1 MSRKAYRSGLLASAL
16 ALSAAAATAHEAR
29 PVGPSSP
36 TQATTPTAADRRAAE
51 TERQMRVDER
61 TVLTHGLWAIPLIP
75 KVQIP
80 SEAVLGAGYI
90 AGIPRLG
97 IPALLET
104 DASLGVSYIANLR
117 NDGAT
122 ALPSATA
129 MGATWNTDLIRRG
142 GAMIAGE
149 ARAKGFNVLLGG
161 GINLMRDP
169 RNGRTFEYF
178 GEDPL
183 HSGLLGAA
191 AITGVQSQHVM
202 STVKHFA
209 LNAQETGRHL
219 VDGRIADDAL
229 RMSDLLAFELA
240 IERGQPGAV
249 MCAYN
254 RVNGAPACGSD
265 YLLNRVLKQDWR
277 YPGFVMSD
285 WGSVDAVDFAL
296 AGLDQQS
303 GAQIDKQVFFG
314 KPLAEAAAQ
323 DPAYAARVADMNRRI
338 LRSIYALGLDANP
351 PVKQPIDFAA
361 NGAVARAVE
370 DEGIV
375 LLHNPKAL
383 LPLSKDVR
391 SIVVIGGYADAGVL
405 SDGGSTQ
412 VQPEGGPAVS
422 LPMGGEGLLAK
433 YNNQTYHGTAPLA
446 AIRAIAPQAKV
457 TFVDGRYPAEAAAAA
472 KAADVAIVFAT
483 QWMAEGADVPDL
495 SLPNGQDALISAVAG
510 ANPRTVVVLETGGP
524 VLMPWRDRTGAV
536 LEAWYG
542 GARGGDA
549 IAATLFGD
557 VNPSGRLPVTF
568 PASVDQLPRP
578 ALPYAGMVDRDFAA
592 GFAAGTRYPIDY
604 DIEGADVGYR
614 WFARKK
620 LTPLFPF
627 GFGLSYTSFD
637 HGRVTLMGGERPRAT
652 VSIRNTGARAGS
664 EVAQL
669 YLVSTPDGPTR
680 RLAGFAKVAVQPGAT
695 ETVTIPIEPR
705 LLARSSGG
713 RWTMPAGRYGFAL
726 GRSAT
731 DLGTV
736 VTIDLPARQWR

>member
-1 MSRKAYRSGLLASAL
+1 MPRGDLGSILLAGGL
-16 ALSAAAATAHEAR
+16 ALCAGAAVAQQRPATPLRAGAGDAASADVRADEIERRMR
-29 PVGPSSP
+29 P
-36 TQATTPTAADRRAAE
+36 E
-51 TERQMRVDER
+51 ER

-75 KVQIP
+75 KIRIP
-80 SEAVLGAGYI
+80 SDAVLGAGYI

-97 IPALLET
+97 VPALRET

-122 ALPSATA
+122 AMPSATA
-129 MGATWNTDLIRRG
+129 MGSTWNLDLIRRG
-142 GAMIAGE
+142 GALIASE

-183 HSGLLGAA
+183 HSGLLGGA
-191 AITGVQSQHVM
+191 AIEGTQSQHVM

-209 LNAQETGRHL
+209 LNAQETGRHA
-219 VDGRIADDAL
+219 VDGRIADDAF

-240 IERGQPGAV
+240 IERGQPGSV

-265 YLLNRVLKQDWR
+265 YLLNRVLKADWR
-277 YPGFVMSD
+277 YSGFVMSD
-285 WGSVDAVDFAL
+285 WGAVDAVEFAL

-303 GAQIDKQVFFG
+303 GAQIDKQIFFA
-314 KPLAEAAAQ
+314 KPLADAAAR
-323 DPAYAARVADMNRRI
+323 DPAYATRLADMNRRI
-338 LRSIYALGLDANP
+338 LRSIYAVGLDAYP
-351 PVKQPIDFAA
+351 PVKAPIDFAV
-361 NGAVARAVE
+361 NGAVARAVA
-370 DEGIV
+370 DQSIV
-375 LLHNPKAL
+375 LLRNRGGL

-405 SDGGSTQ
+405 SGGGSTQ
-412 VQPEGGPAVS
+412 VQPEGGPSVS

-446 AIRAIAPQAKV
+446 AIRALAPKAKV
-457 TFVDGRYPAEAAAAA
+457 TFVDGRYPAEAAAQA

-483 QWMAEGADVPDL
+483 QWMAEGSDVPDL
-495 SLPNGQDALISAVAG
+495 SLPGGQDTLIAAVAA
-510 ANPRTVVVLETGGP
+510 ANPKSIVVLETGGP
-524 VLMPWRDRTGAV
+524 VLMPWLDRTGAV

-542 GARGGDA
+542 GVRGGDA

-568 PASVDQLPRP
+568 PAAVDQLPRP
-578 ALPYAGMVDRDFAA
+578 ALPYAGMIDREFAA
-592 GFAAGTRYPIDY
+592 GLAAGKSYPIDY

-614 WFARKK
+614 WFARKS

-627 GFGLSYTSFD
+627 GFGLSYTRFD
-637 HGRVTLMGGERPRAT
+637 HGPVRIAGGAQPRASVT
-652 VSIRNTGARAGS
+652 VRNAGARAGS
-664 EVAQL
+664 EVVQL
-669 YLVSTPDGPTR
+669 YLVSTPAGATR
-680 RLAGFAKVAVQPGAT
+680 RLAGFAKLAVEPGAT
-695 ETVTIPIEPR
+695 ATATIPIEPR
-705 LLARSSGG
+705 VVAQSRDG

-731 DLGTV
+731 DLGPT
-736 VTIDLPARQWR
+736 VTITLPARQWR

>member
-1 MSRKAYRSGLLASAL
+1 MTFRYRR
-16 ALSAAAATAHEAR
+16 AAACALLLCTAGPIGAQTT
-29 PVGPSSP
+29 PPSSIHAR
-36 TQATTPTAADRRAAE
+36 ATDRRAAE
-51 TERQMRVDER
+51 TERRMQPDER

-75 KVQIP
+75 NVTIP
-80 SEAVLGAGYI
+80 AEAVLGAGYVT
-90 AGIPRLG
+90 GIPRLDV
-97 IPALLET
+97 PALIET
-104 DASLGVSYIANLR
+104 DASLGVSYIAGLR
-117 NDGAT
+117 KDGAT

-129 MGATWNTDLIRRG
+129 MGATWNPDLIRRG
-142 GAMIAGE
+142 GAMIASE

-183 HSGLLGAA
+183 HSGLLGGA
-191 AITGVQSQHVM
+191 AIAGVQSQHVL

-209 LNAQETGRHL
+209 LNAQETGRHA
-219 VDGRIADDAL
+219 VDGRIADDAF
-229 RMSDLLAFELA
+229 RMSDLLAFEIA
-240 IERGQPGAV
+240 IDRGRPGAV

-285 WGSVDAVDFAL
+285 WGAVGAVDYAL

-314 KPLAEAAAQ
+314 MPLAEAAAR

-338 LRSIYALGLDANP
+338 LRSIYAVGLDAHP
-351 PVKQPIDFAA
+351 PVKGPIDFAA
-361 NGAVARAVE
+361 DAAVARAVE

-375 LLHNPKAL
+375 LLRNRNAL
-383 LPLSKDVR
+383 LPLSKDVG
-391 SIVVIGGYADAGVL
+391 SIIVIGGYADAGVL
-405 SDGGSTQ
+405 SGGGSTQ
-412 VQPEGGPAVS
+412 VQPPGGPAVS
-422 LPMGGEGLLAK
+422 LPMGGEGPLAK

-446 AIRAIAPQAKV
+446 AIRALAPNAKV
-457 TFVDGRYPAEAAAAA
+457 TFVDGRYPAEAAVAAA
-472 KAADVAIVFAT
+472 HADVAIVFAT

-495 SLPNGQDALISAVAG
+495 SLPGGQDATIAAVTA
-510 ANPRTVVVLETGGP
+510 ANPRTIVVLETGGP
-524 VLMPWRDRTGAV
+524 VLMPWLDRTGAA

-542 GARGGDA
+542 GAKGGDA

-578 ALPYAGMVDRDFAA
+578 ALPFAGMIDRDFAA
-592 GFAAGTRYPIDY
+592 GVAAGKSYPIDY
-604 DIEGADVGYR
+604 DVEGADVGYR
-614 WFARKK
+614 WFARKG
-620 LTPLFPF
+620 TSPLFPF
-627 GFGLSYTSFD
+627 GFGLSYTTFD
-637 HGRVTLMGGERPRAT
+637 HGAVKVIRGATPRAMAT
-652 VSIRNTGARAGS
+652 IRNTGTRAGS

-669 YLVSTPDGPTR
+669 YLVSTPAGRTL
-680 RLAGFAKVAVQPGAT
+680 RLAGFAKVFARPGEAVT
-695 ETVTIPIEPR
+695 TTIPIEPR
-705 LLARSSGG
+705 LLADSKGG
-713 RWTMPAGRYGFAL
+713 RWAMPAGAYGFAL

-731 DLGTV
+731 DLGPV
-736 VTIDLPARQWR
+736 VTVTLPARQWR

>member
-1 MSRKAYRSGLLASAL
+1 MIRMTHRSVLLGGVL
-16 ALSAAAATAHEAR
+16 VTCVTAAFAQERPSSGMARRATADTR
-29 PVGPSSP
+29 
-36 TQATTPTAADRRAAE
+36 ATA
-51 TERQMRVDER
+51 TERAMQGDER

-75 KVQIP
+75 NVRIP
-80 SEAVLGAGYI
+80 AEAILGAGYVT
-90 AGIPRLG
+90 GIPRLG
-97 IPALLET
+97 VPALVET

-117 NDGAT
+117 KDGAT

-129 MGATWNTDLIRRG
+129 MGSTWNPDLIRRG
-142 GAMIAGE
+142 NAMIAGE

-183 HSGLLGAA
+183 HSGLLGGA
-191 AITGVQSQHVM
+191 AIDGVQSQHVL

-209 LNAQETGRHL
+209 LNAQETGRHA
-219 VDGRIADDAL
+219 VDGKLADDAF
-229 RMSDLLAFELA
+229 RMSDLLAFEIA
-240 IERGQPGAV
+240 IDRGQPGSV

-285 WGSVDAVDFAL
+285 WGAVGALDFAF

-303 GAQIDKQVFFG
+303 GAQIDKKIFFG
-314 KPLAEAAAQ
+314 VPLAEAAAR

-338 LRSIYALGLDANP
+338 LRSVYAVGLDTHP
-351 PVKQPIDFAA
+351 PVKADIDFAA
-361 NGAVARAVE
+361 NAGVARSVA

-375 LLHNPKAL
+375 LLRNSNAL

-391 SIVVIGGYADAGVL
+391 SIAVIGGYADAGVL
-405 SDGGSTQ
+405 SGGGSTQ
-412 VQPEGGPAVS
+412 VQPLGGPSVS
-422 LPMGGEGLLAK
+422 LPMGGEGPLAK

-446 AIRAIAPQAKV
+446 AIRVLAPNAKV
-457 TFVDGRYPAEAAAAA
+457 TFHDGRYAAEAVAAA
-472 KAADVAIVFAT
+472 KTADVTIVFAT

-495 SLPNGQDALISAVAG
+495 SLPGGQDALIAAVTN
-510 ANPRTVVVLETGGP
+510 ANPKTIVVLETGGP
-524 VLMPWRDRTGAV
+524 VLMPWLERTGAV

-542 GARGGDA
+542 GVRGGDA

-557 VNPSGRLPVTF
+557 TNPSGRLPVTF
-568 PASVDQLPRP
+568 PASLDQLPRP
-578 ALPYAGMVDRDFAA
+578 ALPYAGMIDRDFAV
-592 GFAAGTRYPIDY
+592 GTAAGTRYPIDY

-614 WFARKK
+614 WFARKNA
-620 LTPLFPF
+620 TPLFPF
-627 GFGLSYTSFD
+627 GFGLSYTQFQSSPMK
-637 HGRVTLMGGERPRAT
+637 VTGGAQPKAT
-652 VSIRNTGARAGS
+652 VTIRNTGTRAGS
-664 EVAQL
+664 DVAQL
-669 YLVSTPDGPTR
+669 YLVSTPAGRTL
-680 RLAGFAKVAVQPGAT
+680 RLAGFTKVAVQPGTAANV
-695 ETVTIPIEPR
+695 TVQIEPR
-705 LLARSSGG
+705 ILAESKGG

-731 DLGTV
+731 DLGPV
-736 VTIDLPARQWR
+736 VTVSLPARQWR

>member
-1 MSRKAYRSGLLASAL
+1 MFRPRRALASAML
-16 ALSAAAATAHEAR
+16 LCSAASAGAQQVTAPRATAD
-29 PVGPSSP
+29 
-36 TQATTPTAADRRAAE
+36 AADRRAAE
-51 TERQMRVDER
+51 TERQMQTDER
-61 TVLTHGLWAIPLIP
+61 TTLTHGLWAIPLIP
-75 KVQIP
+75 NVTIP
-80 SEAVLGAGYI
+80 SGAVLGAGYVT
-90 AGIPRLG
+90 GIPRLKV
-97 IPALLET
+97 PALIET
-104 DASLGVSYIANLR
+104 DASLGVSYIAGLR
-117 NDGAT
+117 KDGAT

-129 MGATWNTDLIRRG
+129 MGSTWNPDLIRRG
-142 GAMIAGE
+142 SAMIAGE

-183 HSGLLGAA
+183 HSGVLGGAA
-191 AITGVQSQHVM
+191 IAGVQSQHVL

-209 LNAQETGRHL
+209 LNAQETGRHA
-219 VDGRIADDAL
+219 VDGRIADDAF

-240 IERGQPGAV
+240 IEQGKPGAV

-285 WGSVDAVDFAL
+285 WGAVGALDYAL

-314 KPLAEAAAQ
+314 KPLAEAAAR
-323 DPAYAARVADMNRRI
+323 DPVYARRVADMNRRV
-338 LRSIYALGLDANP
+338 LRSIYTVGLDVDP
-351 PVKQPIDFAA
+351 PVKASIDFAA
-361 NGAVARAVE
+361 NAAVARAVA

-375 LLHNPKAL
+375 LLRNQNAL

-405 SDGGSTQ
+405 SGGGSTQ
-412 VQPEGGPAVS
+412 VQPVGGPAVS
-422 LPMGGEGLLAK
+422 LPMGGEGPLAK
-433 YNNQTYHGTAPLA
+433 YNNQTFHGTAPLG
-446 AIRAIAPQAKV
+446 AIRALAPKAKV

-472 KAADVAIVFAT
+472 KRADVAIVFAT

-495 SLPNGQDALISAVAG
+495 SLPGGQDATITAVAA
-510 ANPRTVVVLETGGP
+510 ANPKTVVVLETGGP
-524 VLMPWRDRTGAV
+524 VLMPWLDRTGAV

-549 IAATLFGD
+549 IAAAIFGD

-578 ALPYAGMVDRDFAA
+578 DLPYAGMIDRDFAA
-592 GFAAGTRYPIDY
+592 GVAAGKSYPIDY

-614 WFARKK
+614 WFARKGAA
-620 LTPLFPF
+620 PLFPF
-627 GFGLSYTSFD
+627 GFGLSYTTFD
-637 HGRVTLMGGERPRAT
+637 YGAPTLTGGARPRARAT
-652 VSIRNTGARAGS
+652 IRNSGTRAGG
-664 EVAQL
+664 EVLQL
-669 YLVSTPDGPTR
+669 YLVATPRGRTL
-680 RLAGFAKVAVQPGAT
+680 RLAGFTKVALQPGASAT
-695 ETVTIPIEPR
+695 AAIPVEPR
-705 LLARSSGG
+705 LLADSKGG
-713 RWTMPAGRYGFAL
+713 RWSMPAGAYGFAL

-731 DLGTV
+731 DLGPV
-736 VTIDLPARQWR
+736 VTINLPARQWR